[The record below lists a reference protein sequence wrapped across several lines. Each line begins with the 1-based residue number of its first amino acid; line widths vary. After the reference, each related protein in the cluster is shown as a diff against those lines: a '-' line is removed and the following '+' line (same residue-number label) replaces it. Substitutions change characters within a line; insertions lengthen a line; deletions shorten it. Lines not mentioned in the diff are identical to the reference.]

1 MHSFLKITRFCLM
14 FVLPVVPLGAS
25 NSMKQNTPPAGSVL
39 KATLSNGLQVVIVR
53 DPLAPVVTTVMN
65 YRVGSDEAPTGFP
78 GTAHA
83 QEHMMFRGSPGLSAD
98 QLAAIGADMGG
109 DFNADTEQSVTQ
121 YTYSLP
127 ADDLD
132 VALHVE
138 AIRMQAVLDTDALWK
153 AERGAIE
160 QEVARDLSNPEYVFY
175 TRLQEILFH
184 GTPYQHDAL
193 GTRPSFDRTTG
204 EMLQKFHTTWYA
216 PNNTVLVITGGI
228 QPQAV
233 LAQVKSL
240 FDDIPARTLP
250 ARPDF
255 HFAEVQPETI
265 RMNTDLPYGVAV
277 VAFRTPGDDS
287 PDYAALQVMSDVLS
301 SQRSSLYAL
310 GAEGKALETGFS
322 FNALP
327 RAGIAY
333 ALAAYPAG
341 GGGARQLQQLHAVLA
356 DDLKNG
362 FPPELVEAARRDALT
377 QAELRK
383 NSISGLAMDW
393 SEAVAIE
400 GRESPDVDVA
410 AIQRVTPADVNRV
423 ARQYLNYDH
432 AVQAILTPQTSGKA
446 ITGALPKG
454 PESFAAAHVKP
465 VALPVWARQTLM
477 HLAVPPSDVH
487 PVASALP
494 NGLKLIV
501 LPETVSDTVSVY
513 GHIRNNEDM
522 EAPPGKEGISSVV
535 EDLFEYGTQSLDR
548 LSFQK
553 ALDDIGAE
561 ESAGTD
567 FSLQVLGRHFERGV
581 ELLADNELHPAF
593 PDSDFRIVRDQVAGT
608 VAGRLHSPSYLE
620 ERALETR
627 LFPKGDP
634 SLRRATPAS
643 VNSLTLASVN
653 RYFHRVYR
661 PDLTTIVVI
670 GNITPQAARATI
682 EKYFGGWTATGRR
695 PPTVPPAVP
704 PNAAGYADV
713 PDATR
718 IQDEVTMGEMLGI
731 NRYNPDY
738 YALELGNNVLGGG
751 FYATRFYRDLRETAG
766 LVYTVS
772 SDLDVGRTRGI
783 YEVEF
788 GAEPGNVA
796 RAAAMV
802 RRELQQMQASPV
814 SAEELRQAKTLLL
827 AKIPLD
833 EASEDD
839 IAEGLLSRSNLDL
852 PLDEP
857 TVAARHYL
865 LLTAEEVRAAFAR
878 HVRPDAMAE
887 IVQGPAQ

>member
-1 MHSFLKITRFCLM
+1 MCA
-14 FVLPVVPLGAS
+14 LPVLLGAS
-25 NSMKQNTPPAGSVL
+25 NSLKQDMPQPGSVL
-39 KATLSNGLQVVIVR
+39 KATLPNGLQVVIVR
-53 DPLAPVVTTVMN
+53 DPLAPVVSTVMN

-78 GTAHA
+78 GMAHA

-109 DFNADTEQSVTQ
+109 QFNAETEQSVTQ

-138 AIRMQAVLDTDALWK
+138 AIRMRAVLDTDALWK

-175 TRLQEILFH
+175 TRLQEVLFH
-184 GTPYQHDAL
+184 GTPYEHDAL
-193 GTRPSFDRTTG
+193 GTKPSFDRTTG
-204 EMLQKFHTTWYA
+204 EMLQKFHSAWYA
-216 PNNTVLVITGGI
+216 PNNAVLVITGGI

-233 LAQVKSL
+233 LAQVRSL
-240 FDDIPARTLP
+240 FDSIPARPLP
-250 ARPDF
+250 PRPDF
-255 HFAEVQPETI
+255 QFAEVKPETI
-265 RMNTDLPYGVAV
+265 RMNTDLPYGLAV
-277 VAFRTPGDDS
+277 VAFRTPGEDS

-301 SQRSSLYAL
+301 SQRGSLYAL

-322 FNALP
+322 FNDLR

-333 ALAAYPAG
+333 ALAAYSAG
-341 GGGARQLQQLHAVLA
+341 GDGARQLQQLHAVLA

-362 FPPELVEAARRDALT
+362 FPPELVEAARRATLT

-393 SEAVAIE
+393 SDAVAIE

-410 AIQRVTPADVNRV
+410 AIQRVTAADVNRV
-423 ARQYLNYDH
+423 ARLYLNYDH
-432 AVQAILTPQTSGKA
+432 AVQAVLTPRSSGKA
-446 ITGALPKG
+446 ITGAPPKG

-465 VALPVWARQTLM
+465 VSLPDWARQTLTR
-477 HLAVPPSDVH
+477 LAVPASDVH
-487 PVASALP
+487 PVTSVLP
-494 NGLKLIV
+494 NGLRLIV
-501 LPETVSDTVSVY
+501 QPETVSDTVSVY
-513 GHIRNNEDM
+513 GQIRHDEDV

-535 EDLFEYGTQSLDR
+535 EDLFQYGTRSLDR

-553 ALDDIGAE
+553 ALDDIGAD

-567 FSLQVLGRHFERGV
+567 FSLQVLTRHFERGV

-593 PDSDFRIVRDQVAGT
+593 PDADFRIVREQAAGT
-608 VAGRLHSPSYLE
+608 VAGELHSPSYLE

-634 SLRRATPAS
+634 SLRQATPAS
-643 VNSLTLASVN
+643 VNSLTLAGVN

-661 PDLTTIVVI
+661 PDMTTIVVI
-670 GNITPQAARATI
+670 GNITPQAARAAI
-682 EKYFGGWTATGRR
+682 EKYFGGWTATGPQ

-704 PNAAGYADV
+704 PNAASYADV
-713 PDATR
+713 PDATS

-788 GAEPGNVA
+788 GAEPGNVP

-839 IAEGLLSRSNLDL
+839 IAEGLLSRSTLDL

-857 TVAARHYL
+857 TVAAQHYL
-865 LLTAEEVRAAFAR
+865 QLTADEVRAAFAR
-878 HVRPDAMAE
+878 HVRPDALVE
-887 IVQGPAQ
+887 IIQGPAK